1 MQLRKM
7 QLRLFILVRIAIS
20 CIMNYEDLSHHL
32 DHHVALRFIRKDH
45 APLIGSFLYQAFKAD
60 HHFKVLETELTDRLY
75 DFLSTLNTGH
85 DPAPYPLSPKEYL
98 KQWTQSGFLRRAYD
112 QRTGEEN
119 WDVPT
124 YQLTSGSEL
133 ALRWLASL
141 DKKEFVG
148 TESRLLQIIR
158 LLEEMMQKTQ
168 PDPAE
173 RIKLLEKQKEALD
186 QEIAELSVRE
196 EPLEPDETQL
206 KERFFELER
215 MARDLIADFKEVG
228 ENFRLL
234 DQQARE
240 KQLTKTTVRGTMIG
254 EVLDAYD
261 ALWQSD
267 QGKSFAAFWE
277 LLMNPQQQDALDG
290 MIRQVKQLPQI
301 ASLSSNTVISRLKIN
316 LIDMGDQVNRS
327 NHQLVAQLR
336 RFLDAQVLLENRQ
349 IAETID
355 TIQAEAVALKDTLS
369 WRKPFFW
376 LDDKPDMDFTMARP
390 LFTPPVRP
398 VISAEIIEE
407 GVSEN
412 RTDALFEQVYVD
424 PQELRRRIHKLLRQR
439 GQVSLLEITRHFP
452 IEKGLTE
459 LLTYLNLASQDDK
472 TVVDTEVVEEIEVW
486 DKKHSEEPFL
496 VDVPQH
502 IFSR

>member
-1 MQLRKM
+1 
-7 QLRLFILVRIAIS
+7 
-20 CIMNYEDLSHHL
+20 MNYEDLRYHF

-45 APLIGSFLYQAFKAD
+45 APLIGSFLHQVFKTD
-60 HHFKVLETELTDRLY
+60 NNLKLLETELTDRLY
-75 DFLSTLNTGH
+75 DFLNTLNLGH
-85 DPAPYPLSPKEYL
+85 DPAIYPLSPKEYL
-98 KQWTQSGFLRRAYD
+98 KQWTQGGFLRKAY
-112 QRTGEEN
+112 EED
-119 WDVPT
+119 WDIPV
-124 YQLTSGSEL
+124 YQLTAGSEL
-133 ALRWLASL
+133 ALRWLAAL

-158 LLEEMMQKTQ
+158 LLEEMVQKTQ
-168 PDPAE
+168 SDPAE

-186 QEIAELSVRE
+186 QEIAELSAHEGLLV
-196 EPLEPDETQL
+196 PDETQL

-215 MARDLIADFKEVG
+215 MARDLMADFREVG
-228 ENFRLL
+228 DNFRFL
-234 DQQARE
+234 DQRARE
-240 KQLTKTTVRGTMIG
+240 KQLTRTTTRGKVVG

-277 LLMNPQQQDALDG
+277 LLMNTRQQEALDG
-290 MIRQVKQLPQI
+290 MIREVRQLPQI

-316 LIDMGDQVNRS
+316 LIDVGDQVNRS

-336 RFLDAQVLLENRQ
+336 RFLDAQVLLENKR
-349 IAETID
+349 IAETISE
-355 TIQAEAVALKDTLS
+355 IQAKAVALKDTIG

-376 LDDKPDMDFTMARP
+376 LDDKPDLDFTMARP
-390 LFTPPVRP
+390 LYTPPARP
-398 VISAEIIEE
+398 VIAAEPVEE

-424 PQELRRRIHKLLRQR
+424 PQELQRRIRKLLRQH
-439 GQVSLLEITRHFP
+439 GQLSLREVTHHYP

-472 TVVDTEVVEEIEVW
+472 TIVHPEVVEEIEVL
-486 DKKHSEEPFL
+486 DLKYSEEAFW
-496 VDVPQH
+496 VDVPQY